1 MTYKRGAASQELF
14 KDIPR
19 LGSNLNKLLPS
30 AFSLS
35 FLLTSFLADE
45 INQSTPLHQ
54 YGNRRPQSRQSP

>member
-1 MTYKRGAASQELF
+1 MIYKKGAASQELF

-35 FLLTSFLADE
+35 FLFTSFLAEE
-45 INQSTPLHQ
+45 IDQSTPLRQ